1 VYWILLL
8 TSEDARVQ
16 DHFYAVKAIRDHLVV
31 LFHAVVLFH
40 QTRQFHALCS
50 SVQSSV
56 FTPIVNK
63 NDSVVTPIVNKNG
76 KPDIIYKLCIK
87 LVIANNMI
95 VLSTH
100 YKHNWIQ
107 ATLEEY
113 LF

>member
-1 VYWILLL
+1 MYCILLL

-31 LFHAVVLFH
+31 LFH
-40 QTRQFHALCS
+40 QTRQFHA
-50 SVQSSV
+50 SVESSV

>member
-1 VYWILLL
+1 M
-8 TSEDARVQ
+8 
-16 DHFYAVKAIRDHLVV
+16 
-31 LFHAVVLFH
+31 
-40 QTRQFHALCS
+40 
-50 SVQSSV
+50 
-56 FTPIVNK
+56 IV
-63 NDSVVTPIVNKNG
+63 VVTPIVNKNG
-76 KPDIIYKLCIK
+76 KPAIIYKLCIE

>member
-16 DHFYAVKAIRDHLVV
+16 DHFYAVKVIRDHLVV
-31 LFHAVVLFH
+31 FFHVVVLFSSDK
-40 QTRQFHALCS
+40 TVPRL

>member
-1 VYWILLL
+1 MG
-8 TSEDARVQ
+8 
-16 DHFYAVKAIRDHLVV
+16 AV
-31 LFHAVVLFH
+31 
-40 QTRQFHALCS
+40 TRKFIIAPCS
-50 SVQSSV
+50 TFSRCSTFSLDKTVPRPSVQSSV

>member
-1 VYWILLL
+1 M
-8 TSEDARVQ
+8 
-16 DHFYAVKAIRDHLVV
+16 
-31 LFHAVVLFH
+31 
-40 QTRQFHALCS
+40 
-50 SVQSSV
+50 
-56 FTPIVNK
+56 IV
-63 NDSVVTPIVNKNG
+63 VVTPIVNKNG
-76 KPDIIYKLCIK
+76 KPDIIYKLCIE